1 MHDSDFS
8 SSNLNLDHGSARE
21 TKEIITNGCAG
32 AHKST
37 DVPEPSVVKCETS
50 PSKDVEN
57 EVPVVDVQSVC
68 RPVSVKLVR
77 CDDVESL
84 PEEHVTTPPRRY
96 PKRNRGPPP
105 MYKYEQSAAKII
117 RPRKTKPSES
127 DYFDSWSNCI
137 VAYRYDMEK
146 NFFPEPGPST
156 INYYVGVDLP
166 GYYTASTPTKSRKRV
181 YSRTPKNTDAS
192 SSESEIP
199 RTPTPKPKK
208 RGRKPKTAT
217 KRLLESSEQQS
228 HTVENTPQNLKSTPG
243 VMNID
248 IDDDD
253 IMMKSFYVDSPSF
266 LHNTIAD
273 SPLPKSNASPLTPS
287 FTQTNEMEDP
297 LLLPAISKFMNC
309 ISRVAPVSPA
319 PEEPAFTDES
329 ALTRIQVMESA
340 PSRMEV
346 TNALAANE
354 FPQVVNKRPFY
365 SNPKDINQSN
375 RTEVGHT
382 VLRLGGAAIN
392 DCEPFASQLNI
403 VGLNGWRK
411 LTMSNVIFPINGKK
425 QSNQQLSIE
434 LSRELLASDKVIT
447 IVPHESPPSLSE
459 TNKWI
464 RTRNRMVQ
472 KKCGPATV
480 TTTVVNGNGY
490 HVTEHETI
498 VIDDDS
504 DPDTV
509 MTNGHDSSEKTLSNG
524 NSSPSRLNGY
534 NRKMNTEHMDDVIC
548 LDDSDDDSKFGNR
561 LKISIF
567 SSPSTGT
574 ISLKDEIDK
583 IAKEVGAVSTE
594 RNFS

>member
-1 MHDSDFS
+1 
-8 SSNLNLDHGSARE
+8 
-21 TKEIITNGCAG
+21 
-32 AHKST
+32 
-37 DVPEPSVVKCETS
+37 
-50 PSKDVEN
+50 
-57 EVPVVDVQSVC
+57 
-68 RPVSVKLVR
+68 
-77 CDDVESL
+77 
-84 PEEHVTTPPRRY
+84 
-96 PKRNRGPPP
+96 

-217 KRLLESSEQQS
+217 KRLMDSTEQQS
-228 HTVENTPQNLKSTPG
+228 HTVENTPHNLKSTPG
-243 VMNID
+243 VTNID

-273 SPLPKSNASPLTPS
+273 SPLPKSNASPLMPS
-287 FTQTNEMEDP
+287 LTQTNEMEDP
-297 LLLPAISKFMNC
+297 LLLPAISKFMSC
-309 ISRVAPVSPA
+309 ISRVEPVSPA

-329 ALTRIQVMESA
+329 ALTRIQAMESA

-447 IVPHESPPSLSE
+447 IVPHESPPTLSE

-464 RTRNRMVQ
+464 RSRNRMVQ

-480 TTTVVNGNGY
+480 TTTTVVNGNGY
-490 HVTEHETI
+490 HVTEQETI

-509 MTNGHDSSEKTLSNG
+509 TTNGHDNSEKTLSNG
-524 NSSPSRLNGY
+524 NRSPSRLNGY

-548 LDDSDDDSKFGNR
+548 LDDSDDDSKFGNHF
-561 LKISIF
+561 KISIF
-567 SSPSTGT
+567 SSPSSGT